1 MYTYNNNNM
10 RKTLYII
17 EKSLIYLHTQLRRT
31 RAHTHILYT
40 YIVFIIV
47 YYIGGC
53 GIYQLVFPRQLAR
66 SVRSAL

>member
-1 MYTYNNNNM
+1 M
-10 RKTLYII
+10 RKTVYVK
-17 EKSLIYLHTQLRRT
+17 EKSLVYTHKQLRRT
-31 RAHTHILYT
+31 RAHTHTYT
-40 YIVFIIV
+40 YIMFIIV